1 MAQLEDEEI
10 LAKIHHEVNAAL
22 GYEDEI
28 SEQRKEA
35 LLRYTSQPYGNEV
48 EGRSQV
54 VDTTVMDTI
63 EWIKPSLMRV
73 FTSGDEVVKFLPEG
87 PEDVPAAQQATD
99 YINWI
104 LTRKNNWSEIFL
116 TWISDALLEKVG
128 IIKVFW
134 DETEKKNREEYHD
147 LTDAELEQLIRPDE
161 VEVLEHT
168 ERRES
173 EEAPEGDDIVDAL
186 EAELTNPTLHDV
198 VIKRQVKKG
207 EVKIVNIAPEEFLI
221 SREAKN
227 VEEARFVCH
236 RSRMTLAE
244 LREMGYEVDE
254 ELIGSSDSVNYNTNQ
269 ENNAR
274 HQFDNSQGW
283 PFDYEEGEGALREVW
298 VFESYMRVEIEGG
311 LSELRRILTCGNQV
325 LANDPVDG
333 VPFATLCPIPMAH
346 KFFGMSI
353 ADQVMD
359 LQLIKT
365 VLMRNLLDNMYLQ
378 NSGRVAVQEGMVNL
392 DDLLTQR
399 PGGIVRTKAQGA
411 VQPLPTPQL
420 QPYVFEM
427 LGYIDS
433 IREERSGMTKMS
445 QGLDANALTSHTSAT
460 QVAQVMTAA
469 QQRVELI
476 ARIFADTGVKQM
488 ANMIYE
494 LVNKNQDKESVIQL
508 RNEWIP
514 VNPSMWRSKSD
525 CSVQVGLGH
534 GNKDQ
539 QMMHLSQMIQ
549 FASQAMSGGLS
560 IVNEQ
565 NLYNMGAQLVKNM
578 GFKDVSQF
586 LNDPS
591 KMPPKGPS
599 PQEQMAQ
606 MEMEMKQ
613 KELEIKAADVQIKA
627 QKIQADAQEASVDAQ
642 LKAQELA
649 LEAQQNRP
657 VAIGRT

>member
-1 MAQLEDEEI
+1 M
-10 LAKIHHEVNAAL
+10 
-22 GYEDEI
+22 
-28 SEQRKEA
+28 
-35 LLRYTSQPYGNEV
+35 
-48 EGRSQV
+48 
-54 VDTTVMDTI
+54 
-63 EWIKPSLMRV
+63 
-73 FTSGDEVVKFLPEG
+73 
-87 PEDVPAAQQATD
+87 
-99 YINWI
+99 
-104 LTRKNNWSEIFL
+104 
-116 TWISDALLEKVG
+116 
-128 IIKVFW
+128 
-134 DETEKKNREEYHD
+134 
-147 LTDAELEQLIRPDE
+147 
-161 VEVLEHT
+161 
-168 ERRES
+168 
-173 EEAPEGDDIVDAL
+173 
-186 EAELTNPTLHDV
+186 
-198 VIKRQVKKG
+198 VITRQVKRG

-227 VEEARFVCH
+227 ADEARFVCH

-244 LREMGYEVDE
+244 LREMGYEVDDD
-254 ELIGSSDSVNYNTNQ
+254 LIGSSDFANYNINQ
-269 ENNAR
+269 ESNAR

-298 VFESYMRVEIEGG
+298 VFESYMRVEVEGG

-325 LANDPVDG
+325 LANDAVDRA
-333 VPFATLCPIPMAH
+333 PFATLCPIPMAH
-346 KFFGMSI
+346 KFFGMSL

-359 LQLIKT
+359 LQKIKT
-365 VLMRNLLDNMYLQ
+365 VLLRNLLDNMYLQ

-476 ARIFADTGVKQM
+476 ARVFADTGVRDM
-488 ANMIYE
+488 AYMIYE
-494 LVNKNQDKESVIQL
+494 LVNKHQDKESVIQL
-508 RNEWIP
+508 RNEWVP
-514 VNPSMWRSKSD
+514 VDPSMWRSKMD
-525 CSVQVGLGH
+525 CAVQVGLGH
-534 GNKDQ
+534 GNRDQ

-565 NLYNMGAQLVKNM
+565 NLYNMGAALVKNM

-591 KMPPKGPS
+591 KMPPKEPS

-606 MEMEMKQ
+606 MEMQMKQ

-627 QKIQADAQEASVDAQ
+627 QKIQVDAQEASVDAQ

-657 VAIGRT
+657 VAIG

>member
-1 MAQLEDEEI
+1 MAQLEDEEL
-10 LAKIHHEVNAAL
+10 LAKIQHEVNAAL

-87 PEDVPAAQQATD
+87 PEDVPAAKQATD

-147 LTDAELEQLIRPDE
+147 LTDTELENLIRPEE
-161 VEVLEHT
+161 VEVLEHS
-168 ERRES
+168 EKS
-173 EEAPEGDDIVDAL
+173 EEAPEPETDDIEDVLGAQL
-186 EAELTNPTLHDV
+186 GNPTLHDV
-198 VIKRQVKKG
+198 VITRQVKRG

-227 VEEARFVCH
+227 ADEARFVCH

-254 ELIGSSDSVNYNTNQ
+254 ELIGGSDFANYNINQ
-269 ENNAR
+269 ESNAR

-325 LANDPVDG
+325 LANDAVDRA
-333 VPFATLCPIPMAH
+333 PFATLCPVPMAH
-346 KFFGMSI
+346 KFFGMSV

-359 LQLIKT
+359 LQKIKT
-365 VLMRNLLDNMYLQ
+365 VLLRNLLDNFYLQ
-378 NSGRVAVQEGMVNL
+378 NAGRMAVQEGMANL
-392 DDLLTQR
+392 DDILSPR
-399 PGGIVRTKAQGA
+399 PGGIVRVKAQGA

-420 QPYVFEM
+420 QPYAFEM

-445 QGLDANALTSHTSAT
+445 QGLDADALTSHTSAT

-476 ARIFADTGVKQM
+476 ARVFADTGVRDM
-488 ANMIYE
+488 AYMIYE
-494 LVNKNQDKESVIQL
+494 LVNKHQDKEAVIQL
-508 RNEWIP
+508 RNEWVP
-514 VNPSMWRSKSD
+514 VDPSMWRSKMD
-525 CSVQVGLGH
+525 CAVQVGLGH
-534 GNKDQ
+534 GNRDQ

-549 FASQAMSGGLS
+549 FASQALSGGLS

-565 NLYNMGAQLVKNM
+565 NLYNMGAALVKNM

-606 MEMEMKQ
+606 MEMQMKQ

-627 QKIQADAQEASVDAQ
+627 QKIQVDAQEASVDAQ

-657 VAIGRT
+657 VAIG

>member
-1 MAQLEDEEI
+1 MAKLDDEEL
-10 LAKIHHEVNAAL
+10 LAKVQQEVNAAL

-48 EGRSQV
+48 DGRSQV

-63 EWIKPSLMRV
+63 EWIKPSLMRI

-87 PEDVPAAQQATD
+87 PEDVPTAQQATD

-104 LTRKNNWSEIFL
+104 LTRKNNWAELFL

-134 DETEKKNREEYHD
+134 DDTEKKSREEYHD
-147 LTDAELEQLIRPDE
+147 LTDVELEQLIASDD

-168 ERRES
+168 ERS
-173 EEAPEGDDIVDAL
+173 EENDSDIEDPMEEMLV
-186 EAELTNPTLHDV
+186 NPALHDV
-198 VIKRQVKKG
+198 VITRQSKRG
-207 EVKIVNIAPEEFLI
+207 GVKISNIAPEEFLI
-221 SREAKN
+221 SREAQN
-227 VEEARFVCH
+227 VDDARFVCH

-244 LREMGYEVDE
+244 LREMGLDVDE
-254 ELIGSSDSVNYNTNQ
+254 DLIGSGDTGSFNFNM

-283 PFDYEEGEGALREVW
+283 PFDNDEGEGALKEVW

-325 LANDPVDG
+325 LANDAVDRA
-333 VPFATLCPIPMAH
+333 PFATLCPIPMAH

-353 ADQVMD
+353 ADQVIS
-359 LQLIKT
+359 LQLVKT
-365 VLMRNLLDNMYLQ
+365 TLLRNLLDNMYLQ
-378 NSGRVAVQEGMVNL
+378 NAGRVAVQEGMVNL

-399 PGGIVRTKAQGA
+399 PGGIVRTKAPGA
-411 VQPLPTPQL
+411 VTPLPTPQL

-427 LGYIDS
+427 LGYIDK

-460 QVAQVMTAA
+460 QVSQVMNAA

-476 ARIFADTGVKQM
+476 ARIFADTGVKKM

-494 LVNKNQDKESVIQL
+494 LISKHQDKEQVIQL
-508 RNEWIP
+508 RNEWVPIRP
-514 VNPSMWRSKSD
+514 DMWRDKMD
-525 CSVQVGLGH
+525 CIVQVGLGH
-534 GNKDQ
+534 GNRDQ
-539 QMMHLSQMIQ
+539 QMMHLTQMMQ
-549 FASQAMSGGLS
+549 FAGQAMSGGLS
-560 IVNEQ
+560 IITEQ
-565 NLYNMGAQLVKNM
+565 NLYNMGAALVKNM
-578 GFKDVSQF
+578 GFKDVDSYIT
-586 LNDPS
+586 DPS
-591 KMPPKGPS
+591 KQQQQQKGPS

-606 MEMEMKQ
+606 AEMQIKQ

-627 QKIQADAQEASVDAQ
+627 QKVQADAQEAKVDAH
-642 LKAQELA
+642 LKMQELA
-649 LEAQQNRP
+649 LEAEQKRP

>member
-1 MAQLEDEEI
+1 MAKLDDEEL
-10 LAKIHHEVNAAL
+10 LAKVQQEVNAAL

-63 EWIKPSLMRV
+63 EWIKPSLMRI
-73 FTSGDEVVKFLPEG
+73 FTSGDEVVKFLPESE
-87 PEDVPAAQQATD
+87 EDVPTAQQATD

-104 LTRKNNWSEIFL
+104 LTRKNNWAELFL

-134 DETEKKNREEYHD
+134 DDTEKKSREEYHD
-147 LTDAELEQLIRPDE
+147 LTDVELEQLIASDD

-168 ERRES
+168 ERS
-173 EEAPEGDDIVDAL
+173 EENDSDIEDPM
-186 EAELTNPTLHDV
+186 EAMLVTPTLHDV
-198 VIKRQVKKG
+198 VITRQSKRG
-207 EVKIVNIAPEEFLI
+207 GVKISNIAPEEFLI
-221 SREAKN
+221 SRESQN
-227 VEEARFVCH
+227 VDDARFVCH

-244 LREMGYEVDE
+244 LREMGYDVDE
-254 ELIGSSDSVNYNTNQ
+254 DLIGSSDAGSFNFNM

-283 PFDYEEGEGALREVW
+283 PFDNDEGEGALKEVW

-311 LSELRRILTCGNQV
+311 FSELRRILTCGNQV
-325 LANDPVDG
+325 LANDPVDRA
-333 VPFATLCPIPMAH
+333 PFATLCPIPMAH

-353 ADQVMD
+353 ADQVIS
-359 LQLIKT
+359 LQLVKT
-365 VLMRNLLDNMYLQ
+365 TLLRNLLDNMYLQ
-378 NSGRVAVQEGMVNL
+378 NAGRVAVQEGMVNL

-399 PGGIVRTKAQGA
+399 PGGIVRTKAPGA
-411 VQPLPTPQL
+411 VTPLPTPQL

-427 LGYIDS
+427 LGYIDK

-445 QGLDANALTSHTSAT
+445 QGLDPNALTSHTSAT
-460 QVAQVMTAA
+460 QVSQVMNAA

-476 ARIFADTGVKQM
+476 ARIFADTGVKKM

-494 LVNKNQDKESVIQL
+494 LISKHQDKEQVIQL
-508 RNEWIP
+508 RNEWVPIRP
-514 VNPSMWRSKSD
+514 DMWRDKMD
-525 CSVQVGLGH
+525 CIVQVGLGH
-534 GNKDQ
+534 GNRDQ
-539 QMMHLSQMIQ
+539 QMMHLTQMMQ
-549 FASQAMSGGLS
+549 FAGQAMSGGLS
-560 IVNEQ
+560 IITEQ
-565 NLYNMGAQLVKNM
+565 NLYNMGAALVKNM
-578 GFKDVSQF
+578 GFKDVDSF
-586 LNDPS
+586 LTDPS
-591 KMPPKGPS
+591 KQEQQEKGPS

-606 MEMEMKQ
+606 AEMQIKQ

-627 QKIQADAQEASVDAQ
+627 QKVQADAQEAKVDAH
-642 LKAQELA
+642 LKMQELA
-649 LEAQQNRP
+649 LEAEQKRP

>member
-1 MAQLEDEEI
+1 MEDREL
-10 LAKIHHEVNAAL
+10 LAKIHQEVNSAL
-22 GYEDEI
+22 GHQDEI
-28 SEQRKEA
+28 SEQRREA

-147 LTDAELEQLIRPDE
+147 LTDLELENLIQPDE
-161 VEVLEHT
+161 VEVLEHS
-168 ERRES
+168 ERKGEQALPDDMVNALES
-173 EEAPEGDDIVDAL
+173 ELI
-186 EAELTNPTLHDV
+186 NPTLHDV
-198 VIKRQVKKG
+198 VITRQVKKG
-207 EVKIVNIAPEEFLI
+207 SVKIDNVAPEEFLI

-227 VEEARFVCH
+227 VEDARFVCH
-236 RSRMTLAE
+236 RTRMTLAE
-244 LREMGYEVDE
+244 IREMGYTIDDE
-254 ELIGSSDSVNYNTNQ
+254 KIGGYDSTDYNVNN
-269 ENNAR
+269 ESNAR
-274 HQFDNSQGW
+274 HQFDDSEGW
-283 PFDYEEGEGALREVW
+283 PFYTEAGEGALREVW
-298 VFESYMRVEIEGG
+298 VLESYMRVEIAGG
-311 LSELRRILTCGNQV
+311 LSELRRILTCGGQV
-325 LANDPVDG
+325 LANDPVDR

-346 KFFGMSI
+346 KFFGMSV
-353 ADQVMD
+353 ADQVLD
-359 LQLIKT
+359 INLVKT
-365 VLMRNLLDNMYLQ
+365 TLLRQLLDNFYLQ
-378 NSGRVAVQEGMVNL
+378 NAGRMAVQEGAANL
-392 DDLLTQR
+392 DDLLTAR
-399 PGGIVRTKAQGA
+399 PGGIVRVKTPGA
-411 VQPLPTPQL
+411 VQPLATPQL
-420 QPYVFEM
+420 QPYAFEM
-427 LGYIDS
+427 LGYLDG

-476 ARIFADTGVKQM
+476 ARIFADTGVKSM

-494 LVNKNQDKESVIQL
+494 LINKNQDKESVIQL
-508 RNEWIP
+508 RNEWVP
-514 VNPSMWRSKSD
+514 VNPSMWRNKMD

-539 QMMHLSQMIQ
+539 QMMHLAQMIQ

-565 NLYNMGAQLVKNM
+565 NLYNMGAALVKNM

-586 LNDPS
+586 LTDPS
-591 KMPPKGPS
+591 KLPPAGPS

-606 MEMEMKQ
+606 AEMQIKQ
-613 KELEIKAADVQIKA
+613 QELDIKAADIQIKQ
-627 QKIQADAQEASVDAQ
+627 QKMQLDAQEANVEAQ
-642 LKAQELA
+642 LKASELA

-657 VAIGRT
+657 IGIG

>member
-1 MAQLEDEEI
+1 MAKLDDEEL
-10 LAKIHHEVNAAL
+10 LAKVQQEVNAAL

-48 EGRSQV
+48 DGRSQV

-63 EWIKPSLMRV
+63 EWIKPSLMRI

-87 PEDVPAAQQATD
+87 PEDVPTAQQATD

-104 LTRKNNWSEIFL
+104 LTRKNNWAELFL

-134 DETEKKNREEYHD
+134 DDTEKKSREEYHD
-147 LTDAELEQLIRPDE
+147 LTDVELEQLIASND

-168 ERRES
+168 ERS
-173 EEAPEGDDIVDAL
+173 EENDSDIEDPMEEMLV
-186 EAELTNPTLHDV
+186 NPALHDV
-198 VIKRQVKKG
+198 VITRQSKRG
-207 EVKIVNIAPEEFLI
+207 GVKISNIAPEEFLI
-221 SREAKN
+221 SREAQN
-227 VEEARFVCH
+227 VDDARFVCH

-244 LREMGYEVDE
+244 LREMGLDVDE
-254 ELIGSSDSVNYNTNQ
+254 DLIGSGDTGSFNFNM

-283 PFDYEEGEGALREVW
+283 PFDNDEGEGALKEVW

-325 LANDPVDG
+325 LANDPVDRA
-333 VPFATLCPIPMAH
+333 PFATICPIPMAH

-359 LQLIKT
+359 LQLVKT
-365 VLMRNLLDNMYLQ
+365 TLLRNLLDNMYLQ
-378 NSGRVAVQEGMVNL
+378 NAGRVAVQEGMVNL
-392 DDLLTQR
+392 DDLLSQR
-399 PGGIVRTKAQGA
+399 PGGIVRTKAPGA
-411 VQPLPTPQL
+411 VTPLPTPQL

-427 LGYIDS
+427 LGYIDK

-460 QVAQVMTAA
+460 QVSQVMNAA

-476 ARIFADTGVKQM
+476 ARIFADTGVKKM

-494 LVNKNQDKESVIQL
+494 LISKHQDKEQVIQL
-508 RNEWIP
+508 RNEWVPIRP
-514 VNPSMWRSKSD
+514 DMWRDKMD
-525 CSVQVGLGH
+525 CIVQVGLGH
-534 GNKDQ
+534 GNRDQ
-539 QMMHLSQMIQ
+539 QMMHLTQMMQ
-549 FASQAMSGGLS
+549 FAGQAMSGGLS
-560 IVNEQ
+560 IITEQ
-565 NLYNMGAQLVKNM
+565 NLYNMGAALVKNM
-578 GFKDVSQF
+578 GFKDVDSYIT
-586 LNDPS
+586 DPS
-591 KMPPKGPS
+591 KQQQQQKGPS

-606 MEMEMKQ
+606 AEMQIKQ

-627 QKIQADAQEASVDAQ
+627 QKVQADAQEAKVDAH
-642 LKAQELA
+642 LKMQELA
-649 LEAQQNRP
+649 LEAEQKRP

>member
-1 MAQLEDEEI
+1 MAKLDDEEL
-10 LAKIHHEVNAAL
+10 LAKVQQEVNAAL

-63 EWIKPSLMRV
+63 EWIKPSLMRI
-73 FTSGDEVVKFLPEG
+73 FTSGDEVVKFLPESE
-87 PEDVPAAQQATD
+87 EDVPMAQQATD

-104 LTRKNNWSEIFL
+104 LTRKNNWSELFL

-128 IIKVFW
+128 IIKIFW
-134 DETEKKNREEYHD
+134 DDTEKKSREEYFD
-147 LTDAELEQLIRPDE
+147 LTDMELEKLIESDD

-168 ERRES
+168 NHS
-173 EEAPEGDDIVDAL
+173 EENDSDIEDPM
-186 EAELTNPTLHDV
+186 EAMLVNTALHDV
-198 VIKRQVKKG
+198 VVIRTPKKPG
-207 EVKIVNIAPEEFLI
+207 VKISNIAPEEFLI
-221 SREAKN
+221 SREAQN
-227 VEEARFVCH
+227 VDDARFVCH

-244 LREMGYEVDE
+244 LREMGLDVDE
-254 ELIGSSDSVNYNTNQ
+254 DLIGSGDTGSFNFNM

-283 PFDYEEGEGALREVW
+283 PFDNDEGEGALKEVW

-325 LANDPVDG
+325 LANDPVDRA
-333 VPFATLCPIPMAH
+333 PFATLCPIPMAH

-359 LQLIKT
+359 LQLVKT
-365 VLMRNLLDNMYLQ
+365 VLLRNLLDNMYLQ
-378 NSGRVAVQEGMVNL
+378 NAGRVAVQEGMVNL

-399 PGGIVRTKAQGA
+399 PGGIVRTKAPGA
-411 VQPLPTPQL
+411 VTPLPTPQL

-427 LGYIDS
+427 LGYIDK

-460 QVAQVMTAA
+460 QVSQVMNAA

-476 ARIFADTGVKQM
+476 ARIFADTGVKKM

-494 LVNKNQDKESVIQL
+494 LISKHQDKEQVIQL
-508 RNEWIP
+508 RNEWVPIRP
-514 VNPSMWRSKSD
+514 DMWRDKMD
-525 CSVQVGLGH
+525 CIVQVGLGH
-534 GNKDQ
+534 GNRDQ
-539 QMMHLSQMIQ
+539 QMMHLTQMMQ
-549 FASQAMSGGLS
+549 FAGQAMSGGLS
-560 IVNEQ
+560 IITEQ
-565 NLYNMGAQLVKNM
+565 NLYNMGAALVKNM
-578 GFKDVSQF
+578 GFKDVDSYIT
-586 LNDPS
+586 DPS
-591 KMPPKGPS
+591 KQQQQQKGPS

-606 MEMEMKQ
+606 AEMQIKQ

-627 QKIQADAQEASVDAQ
+627 QKVQADAQEAKVDAH
-642 LKAQELA
+642 LKMQELA
-649 LEAQQNRP
+649 LEAEQKRP

>member
-1 MAQLEDEEI
+1 MAKLDDEEL
-10 LAKIHHEVNAAL
+10 LAKVQQEVNAAL

-48 EGRSQV
+48 DGRSQV

-63 EWIKPSLMRV
+63 EWIKPSLMRI

-87 PEDVPAAQQATD
+87 PEDVPTAQQATD

-104 LTRKNNWSEIFL
+104 LTRKNNWAELFL

-134 DETEKKNREEYHD
+134 DDTEKKSREEYHD
-147 LTDAELEQLIRPDE
+147 LTDVELEQLIASDD

-168 ERRES
+168 ERS
-173 EEAPEGDDIVDAL
+173 EENDSDIEDPM
-186 EAELTNPTLHDV
+186 EAMLVNTALHDV
-198 VIKRQVKKG
+198 VITRQSKKG
-207 EVKIVNIAPEEFLI
+207 GVKISNIAPEEFLI
-221 SREAKN
+221 SREAQN
-227 VEEARFVCH
+227 VDDARFVCH

-244 LREMGYEVDE
+244 LREMGYDVDE
-254 ELIGSSDSVNYNTNQ
+254 DLIGSSDAGSFNFNM

-283 PFDYEEGEGALREVW
+283 PFDNDEGEGALKEVW

-311 LSELRRILTCGNQV
+311 FSELRRILTCGNQV
-325 LANDPVDG
+325 LANDPVDR

-359 LQLIKT
+359 LQLVKT
-365 VLMRNLLDNMYLQ
+365 VLLRNLLDNMYLQ
-378 NSGRVAVQEGMVNL
+378 NAGRVAVQEGMVNL

-399 PGGIVRTKAQGA
+399 PGGIVRTKAPGA
-411 VQPLPTPQL
+411 VTPLPTPQL

-427 LGYIDS
+427 LGYIDK

-445 QGLDANALTSHTSAT
+445 QGLDPNALTSHTSAT
-460 QVAQVMTAA
+460 QVSQVMNAA

-476 ARIFADTGVKQM
+476 ARIFADTGVKKM
-488 ANMIYE
+488 ANMVYE
-494 LVNKNQDKESVIQL
+494 LISKHQDKEQVIQL
-508 RNEWIP
+508 RNEWVPIRP
-514 VNPSMWRSKSD
+514 DMWRDKMD
-525 CSVQVGLGH
+525 CIVQVGLGH
-534 GNKDQ
+534 GNRDQ
-539 QMMHLSQMIQ
+539 QMMHLTQMMQ
-549 FASQAMSGGLS
+549 FAGQAMSGGLS
-560 IVNEQ
+560 IITEQ
-565 NLYNMGAQLVKNM
+565 NLYNMGAALVKNM
-578 GFKDVSQF
+578 GFKDVDSF
-586 LNDPS
+586 LTDPS
-591 KMPPKGPS
+591 KQGQQEKGPS

-606 MEMEMKQ
+606 AEMQIKQ

-627 QKIQADAQEASVDAQ
+627 QKVQADAQEAKVDAH
-642 LKAQELA
+642 LKMQELA
-649 LEAQQNRP
+649 LEAEQKRP

>member
-1 MAQLEDEEI
+1 MAKLDDEEL
-10 LAKIHHEVNAAL
+10 LAKVQQEVNAAL

-48 EGRSQV
+48 DGRSQV

-63 EWIKPSLMRV
+63 EWIKPSLMRI
-73 FTSGDEVVKFLPEG
+73 FTSGDEVVKFLPESE
-87 PEDVPAAQQATD
+87 EDVPMAQQATD

-104 LTRKNNWSEIFL
+104 LTRKNNWSELFL

-128 IIKVFW
+128 IIKIFW
-134 DETEKKNREEYHD
+134 DDTEKKSREEYFD
-147 LTDAELEQLIRPDE
+147 LTDMELEKLIESDD

-168 ERRES
+168 NRS
-173 EEAPEGDDIVDAL
+173 EENDSDIEDPM
-186 EAELTNPTLHDV
+186 EAMLVNTALHDV
-198 VIKRQVKKG
+198 VVIRTPKKPG
-207 EVKIVNIAPEEFLI
+207 VKISNIAPEEFLI
-221 SREAKN
+221 SREAQN
-227 VEEARFVCH
+227 VDDARFVCH

-244 LREMGYEVDE
+244 LREMGLDVDE
-254 ELIGSSDSVNYNTNQ
+254 DLIGSGDTGSFNFNM

-283 PFDYEEGEGALREVW
+283 PFDNDEGEGALKEVW

-325 LANDPVDG
+325 LANDPVDR
-333 VPFATLCPIPMAH
+333 VPFATLCPIPMPH

-359 LQLIKT
+359 LQLVKT
-365 VLMRNLLDNMYLQ
+365 VLLRNLLDNMYLQ
-378 NSGRVAVQEGMVNL
+378 NAGRVAVQEGLVNL

-399 PGGIVRTKAQGA
+399 PGGIVRTKAPGA
-411 VQPLPTPQL
+411 VTPLPTPQL

-427 LGYIDS
+427 LGYIDK

-445 QGLDANALTSHTSAT
+445 QGLDPNALTSHTSAT
-460 QVAQVMTAA
+460 QVSQVMNAA

-476 ARIFADTGVKQM
+476 ARIFADTGVKKM

-494 LVNKNQDKESVIQL
+494 LISKHQDKEQVIQL
-508 RNEWIP
+508 RNKFVTMDP
-514 VNPSMWRSKSD
+514 TGWRDKMD
-525 CSVQVGLGH
+525 CVVQVGLGH
-534 GNKDQ
+534 GNRDQ
-539 QMMHLSQMIQ
+539 QMMHLTQMMQ
-549 FASQAMSGGLS
+549 FAGQAMSGGLS
-560 IVNEQ
+560 IITEQ
-565 NLYNMGAQLVKNM
+565 NLYNMGAALVKNM
-578 GFKDVSQF
+578 GFKDVDSF
-586 LNDPS
+586 LTDPS
-591 KMPPKGPS
+591 EQQQQEKGPS

-606 MEMEMKQ
+606 AEMQLKQ

-627 QKIQADAQEASVDAQ
+627 QKVQADAQEAKVDAH
-642 LKAQELA
+642 LKMQELA
-649 LEAQQNRP
+649 LEAEQKRP